1 MKEIIL
7 AYQGEMTLKG
17 LNRSKFEARLAKSI
31 RYRLEDLGKFKV
43 TQAQSTVFIEPREDD
58 LDMDEAFRRISKI
71 FGIVKMSRAACCSKD
86 FDEICA
92 TAEAYLG
99 ETLRGIR
106 TFKVEAKRADKT
118 FPMKSPE
125 LCRELGAYLLGKH
138 PHLRVNV
145 HEPQLEIMVEIR
157 DKGAYIHGPK
167 VEAAGGLPVGT
178 SGRALN
184 LLSGGIDSP
193 VAAYCMARRGLALH
207 HIHFASPPYTSLR
220 AKLKVRALAREL
232 AEYTGNC
239 QLFVVPYTKPQEYI
253 RDNAPDVLFTVLMR
267 RSMLRIAKLVADQ
280 SEMEALITGESLA
293 QVASQT
299 MQAIACTD
307 AAQNLPI
314 LRPLIGMDKTEIIAI
329 SRKIG
334 TFDTSI
340 EPYED
345 CCTIFTPPHP
355 KTKPSLAEIEA
366 AEAGMPGLAELER
379 IAAETDAAVQVVQVG
394 GGKTAAVQLNHGAQI
409 GGQHGQHVHDH
420 PLGAVAGNAE
430 CLNDLQTLQDADL
443 LLAGGLF
450 HLSGQ
455 LSAQLIQIDLLQQ
468 LLDGLSTHGC
478 LKLIAVALTH
488 LAVFL
493 LGQQLLFFQ
502 RGQTGIGNDIAC
514 KVQDLLQQAG
524 ADVQHQANA
533 AGDALEVPDV
543 ADGRGQLNVAH
554 ALTANLCLG
563 DLDTAAIADLALVA
577 DALVLAAVALPVL
590 GRSKNAL
597 AVQAVALRLQGAV
610 VDGLRLLD
618 LAVAPVAD
626 LLRRSQADFNGIENV
641 VFHETNP
648 FLISS

>member
-1 MKEIIL
+1 
-7 AYQGEMTLKG
+7 MTLKG

-43 TQAQSTVFIEPREDD
+43 TQAQSTVFIEPLEDD

-178 SGRALN
+178 SRPCAEPAFRRHRQPGSSLLHGAPRACTAPHPLCQPAVHQPARQTEGARPGPRTGR
-184 LLSGGIDSP
+184 I
-193 VAAYCMARRGLALH
+193 YR
-207 HIHFASPPYTSLR
+207 
-220 AKLKVRALAREL
+220 
-232 AEYTGNC
+232 
-239 QLFVVPYTKPQEYI
+239 QLPAVCGAYTKPQEYI

-366 AEAGMPGLAELER
+366 P
-379 IAAETDAAVQVVQVG
+379 
-394 GGKTAAVQLNHGAQI
+394 K
-409 GGQHGQHVHDH
+409 
-420 PLGAVAGNAE
+420 PE
-430 CLNDLQTLQDADL
+430 CPAWQSWN
-443 LLAGGLF
+443 
-450 HLSGQ
+450 
-455 LSAQLIQIDLLQQ
+455 
-468 LLDGLSTHGC
+468 
-478 LKLIAVALTH
+478 
-488 LAVFL
+488 
-493 LGQQLLFFQ
+493 
-502 RGQTGIGNDIAC
+502 
-514 KVQDLLQQAG
+514 
-524 ADVQHQANA
+524 
-533 AGDALEVPDV
+533 
-543 ADGRGQLNVAH
+543 
-554 ALTANLCLG
+554 
-563 DLDTAAIADLALVA
+563 
-577 DALVLAAVALPVL
+577 
-590 GRSKNAL
+590 
-597 AVQAVALRLQGAV
+597 
-610 VDGLRLLD
+610 GLRRKLWRKSPS
-618 LAVAPVAD
+618 ASGMT
-626 LLRRSQADFNGIENV
+626 RSFN
-641 VFHETNP
+641 
-648 FLISS
+648 SAR